1 MSGRKQLT
9 HNAAMSA
16 VHGTW
21 ETLQKRWHVHV
32 HTWGSRPHPRLRSC
46 PAWFKSSWAALGR
59 LPRRERKQLHP
70 PQRFPEK
77 MNWDDTGGWLDQE
90 WRRYDNG
97 NDADS
102 EGDSPSPYSSRK
114 SQLPAPLPREYSAQ
128 TTRPQGEDPGLSSAH
143 ISRAW
148 PAPAPRHSAHGQR
161 APRLTSLM

>member
-1 MSGRKQLT
+1 MAHGRRSRNAGMYTFTPGVHAPTPGSGAAPPGSSPPGQL
-9 HNAAMSA
+9 S
-16 VHGTW
+16 G
-21 ETLQKRWHVHV
+21 
-32 HTWGSRPHPRLRSC
+32 GS
-46 PAWFKSSWAALGR
+46 
-59 LPRRERKQLHP
+59 PRRERKQLHP

-102 EGDSPSPYSSRK
+102 EGNSPSPYSSRK

-148 PAPAPRHSAHGQR
+148 PAPAPRHSAHGRR